1 MDKPQLSIVNERTM
15 KSDKNGI
22 NFGDY
27 KMSLSAI
34 PDLNKLT
41 RDVLDIVIFLE
52 DCEIDKL
59 VVHNE
64 SDVKMIINNKYADT
78 VPFGIISLLVDRQ
91 NRAENVERL
100 LRMFESMN
108 RAKKGEKLL
117 ADVEKEL
124 YDDINT
130 RYVYSKYGSKGA
142 FEKELTKGI
151 GKKK

>member
-1 MDKPQLSIVNERTM
+1 MDKPQISIVNEKTM

-52 DCEIDKL
+52 DGEIDKL

-100 LRMFESMN
+100 LRMFESMD
-108 RAKKGEKLL
+108 RAKKGEKPL

-142 FEKELTKGI
+142 FEKELMKGI